1 MVMRSPYLRWFAA
14 EGREQVFVL
23 SMDETLLGRKS
34 DADVILTDPY
44 VSRHHA
50 KIVKG
55 QDGYDLVD
63 LQSTHGSFVNGH
75 RVTEQVL
82 RSGDRISLGQGR
94 SQVEI
99 TYFVGNP
106 QEGHDRTTIDEGAS
120 ILELTQHLPSA
131 DMGQSD
137 LEKMSMLL
145 DFQYNFGRNFSAN
158 GTFEQILLSA
168 LKISGAE
175 RGFILM
181 GTDAGFEYVVGM
193 DGDGRILEESEFM
206 QASQTVVR
214 QVAATGEEVFMT
226 RGIAGDL
233 AQQDSIVSMHLRAL
247 ACLPLKWISPDSEEM
262 EVRGILYLDSTKTMH
277 ALSGL
282 DEKILSQLALEAG
295 NVFEK
300 LNMLEALEERK
311 VFEKEMALAKETQRT
326 LLPST
331 LPKIESYE
339 LRAFSEPTHHVGG
352 DFYDFYDVGTNVLI
366 GVLADVSGKGV
377 SAALLGSLLQG
388 ALDLQLRSGI
398 DSTEALARAN
408 RFICERSQS
417 NRFVTLFLFSL
428 DESGKGHY
436 VGAGHNPAY
445 LYRKEDGTIEE
456 LRSANL
462 VLGAFDFA
470 DYSATPIQLNQG
482 DLLVVYSDGL
492 TEAENMKGDMFE
504 EERLIKL
511 IQENGSKGAGTL
523 QKSILDAIENFTQ
536 NRAQTDDITFL
547 LTERINALGL

>member
-1 MVMRSPYLRWFAA
+1 MRSPYLRWFTS
-14 EGREQVFVL
+14 EGQEQIFVL
-23 SMDETLLGRKS
+23 SVDETLLGRKS

-50 KIVKG
+50 RIVKG
-55 QDGYDLVD
+55 QDGYNLVD

-82 RSGDRISLGQGR
+82 QSGDRISLGQGR

-99 TYFVGNP
+99 IFFVGNP
-106 QEGHDRTTIDEGAS
+106 QERHDDTTIDEGAS
-120 ILELTQHLPSA
+120 ILELTQHLPA
-131 DMGQSD
+131 AYTGQSD
-137 LEKMSMLL
+137 LEKMSILF
-145 DFQYNFGRNFSAN
+145 DFQYNFGQSFSAN
-158 GTFEQILLSA
+158 STFEQILLSA

-181 GTDAGFEYVVGM
+181 GEAEGFEYVVGM
-193 DGDGRILEESEFM
+193 DGDRRIMKESEFM

-214 QVAATGEEVFMT
+214 QVAATGEDVFMT
-226 RGIAGDL
+226 KGIAGDL
-233 AQQDSIVSMHLRAL
+233 AQQDSIVAMNLRAL
-247 ACLPLKWISPDSEEM
+247 ACLPLKWIFPDSEEM
-262 EVRGILYLDSTKTMH
+262 EVHGILYLDSTKTMH

-282 DEKILSQLALEAG
+282 DEKILSKLALEAG

-311 VFEKEMALAKETQRT
+311 VFEKEMALAQETQRT
-326 LLPST
+326 LLPAT

-339 LRAFSEPTHHVGG
+339 LRAFSKPTHHVGG
-352 DFYDFYDVGTNVLI
+352 DFYDFYDVGTNQLL

-377 SAALLGSLLQG
+377 SAALLSSLLQG
-388 ALDLQLRSGI
+388 ALDLQFRAGI
-398 DSTEALARAN
+398 DTAEALARAN
-408 RFICERSQS
+408 LFICERTQS

-428 DESGKGHY
+428 DENGTGHY
-436 VGAGHNPAY
+436 LSAGHNPAY
-445 LYRKEDGTIEE
+445 LYRTEDGTIEE
-456 LRSANL
+456 LRSENL

-470 DYSATPIQLNQG
+470 EYSSSPIQLNPG

-504 EERLIKL
+504 ERRLVKL
-511 IQENGSKGAGTL
+511 IQKNASKGAEAL
-523 QKSILDAIENFTQ
+523 QTSILDAIENFTQ
-536 NRAQTDDITFL
+536 NSAQNDDITFL
-547 LTERINALGL
+547 LTERIK

>member
-1 MVMRSPYLRWFAA
+1 MTSPYLRWFTP
-14 EGREQVFVL
+14 EGREQTFVL
-23 SMDETLLGRKS
+23 SVDETLMGRKS

-75 RVTEQVL
+75 RITEQVL
-82 RSGDRISLGQGR
+82 RSGDRISLGHGR
-94 SQVEI
+94 SQVDI
-99 TYFVGNP
+99 TYFVGTP
-106 QEGHDRTTIDEGAS
+106 QEGHDEPTVDEGAS
-120 ILELTQHLPSA
+120 ILELTQHLPA
-131 DMGQSD
+131 AYKGQSD
-137 LEKMSMLL
+137 LEKMSLLL

-181 GTDAGFEYVVGM
+181 GEDNGFEYVVGM
-193 DGDGRILEESEFM
+193 DGDEHIMQESEFM
-206 QASQTVVR
+206 QASQTVVN
-214 QVAATGEEVFMT
+214 QVASTGEDVFMT
-226 RGIAGDL
+226 EGIDGDL
-233 AQQDSIVSMHLRAL
+233 AQQGSIVAMNLRAL
-247 ACLPLKWISPDSEEM
+247 ACLPLKWISPDSEQM
-262 EVRGILYLDSTKTMH
+262 EVRGILYLDNTKTMH

-282 DEKILSQLALEAG
+282 DEKILSKLALEAG

-300 LNMLEALEERK
+300 LNMLETLEERR

-326 LLPST
+326 LLPPA

-352 DFYDFYDVGTNVLI
+352 DFYDFYDAGTEALI

-377 SAALLGSLLQG
+377 SAALLSSLLQG
-388 ALDLQLRSGI
+388 ALDLQLRSGT

-408 RFICERSQS
+408 QFLCERSQS

-428 DESGKGHY
+428 DGSGKGHY

-445 LYRKEDGTIEE
+445 VYRKAEGTIEE
-456 LRSANL
+456 LRSKGL

-470 DYSATPIQLNQG
+470 KYSALPLQLNPG

-492 TEAENMKGDMFE
+492 TEAENTSGDMFG
-504 EERLIKL
+504 EERLIEL
-511 IQENGSKGAGTL
+511 IQEDGNKGAGAL
-523 QKSILDAIENFTQ
+523 QESILKAIENFTQ
-536 NRAQTDDITFL
+536 NRAQTDDTS
-547 LTERINALGL
+547 

>member
-23 SMDETLLGRKS
+23 SVDETLLGRKS

-75 RVTEQVL
+75 RVTKQVL

-106 QEGHDRTTIDEGAS
+106 QERHDDTTIDEGAS

-145 DFQYNFGRNFSAN
+145 DFQYNFGHNFSAN

-181 GTDAGFEYVVGM
+181 GADAGFEYVVGM
-193 DGDGRILEESEFM
+193 DGDGRIMEESEFM

-233 AQQDSIVSMHLRAL
+233 AQQDSIVAMHLRAL

-262 EVRGILYLDSTKTMH
+262 GVRGILYLDSTKTMH

-282 DEKILSQLALEAG
+282 DEKILSKLALEAG

-352 DFYDFYDVGTNVLI
+352 DFYDFYDVDTNVLI

-456 LRSANL
+456 LRSENL

-470 DYSATPIQLNQG
+470 DYSTTPIQLNQG

-547 LTERINALGL
+547 LTERIK

>member
-1 MVMRSPYLRWFAA
+1 MRSPYLRWFAA
-14 EGREQVFVL
+14 EGREQVFIL
-23 SMDETLLGRKS
+23 SMDETLLGRRS

-145 DFQYNFGRNFSAN
+145 DFQYNFGRNFSPN

-181 GTDAGFEYVVGM
+181 GADAGFEYVVGM
-193 DGDGRILEESEFM
+193 DGDGRIMEESEFM

-233 AQQDSIVSMHLRAL
+233 AQQDSIVAMHLRAL

-282 DEKILSQLALEAG
+282 DEKILSKLALEAG

-456 LRSANL
+456 LRSENL

-547 LTERINALGL
+547 LTERIK

>member
-1 MVMRSPYLRWFAA
+1 MRSPYLRWFTS
-14 EGREQVFVL
+14 EGQEQIFVL
-23 SMDETLLGRKS
+23 SVDETLLGRKS

-50 KIVKG
+50 RIVKG
-55 QDGYDLVD
+55 QDGYNLVD

-82 RSGDRISLGQGR
+82 QSGDRISLGQGR

-99 TYFVGNP
+99 TFFVGNP
-106 QEGHDRTTIDEGAS
+106 QERHDDTTIDEGAS
-120 ILELTQHLPSA
+120 ILELTQHLPA
-131 DMGQSD
+131 AYTGQSD
-137 LEKMSMLL
+137 LEKMSILF
-145 DFQYNFGRNFSAN
+145 DFQYNFGQSFSAN
-158 GTFEQILLSA
+158 STFEQILLSA

-181 GTDAGFEYVVGM
+181 GEAEGFEYVVGM
-193 DGDGRILEESEFM
+193 DGDRRIMKESEFM

-214 QVAATGEEVFMT
+214 QVAATGEDVFMT
-226 RGIAGDL
+226 KGIAGDL
-233 AQQDSIVSMHLRAL
+233 AQQDSIVAMNLRAL
-247 ACLPLKWISPDSEEM
+247 ACLPLKWIFPDSEEM

-282 DEKILSQLALEAG
+282 DEKILSKLALEAG

-311 VFEKEMALAKETQRT
+311 VFEKEMALAQETQRT
-326 LLPST
+326 LLPAT

-339 LRAFSEPTHHVGG
+339 LRAFSKPTHHVGG
-352 DFYDFYDVGTNVLI
+352 DFYDFYDVGTNQLL

-377 SAALLGSLLQG
+377 SAALLSSLLQG
-388 ALDLQLRSGI
+388 ALDLQFRAGI
-398 DSTEALARAN
+398 DTAEALARAN
-408 RFICERSQS
+408 LFICERTQS

-428 DESGKGHY
+428 DENGTGHY
-436 VGAGHNPAY
+436 LSAGHNPAY
-445 LYRKEDGTIEE
+445 LYRTEDGTIEE
-456 LRSANL
+456 LRSENL

-470 DYSATPIQLNQG
+470 EYSSSPIQLNPG

-504 EERLIKL
+504 ERRLVKL
-511 IQENGSKGAGTL
+511 IQENASKGAEAL
-523 QKSILDAIENFTQ
+523 QTSILDAIENFTQ
-536 NRAQTDDITFL
+536 NSAQNDDITFL
-547 LTERINALGL
+547 LTERIK

>member
-1 MVMRSPYLRWFAA
+1 MRSPYLRWFTS
-14 EGREQVFVL
+14 EGQEQIFVL
-23 SMDETLLGRKS
+23 SVDETLLGRKS

-50 KIVKG
+50 RIVKG
-55 QDGYDLVD
+55 QDGYNLVD

-82 RSGDRISLGQGR
+82 QSGDRVSLGQGR

-99 TYFVGNP
+99 TFFVGNP
-106 QEGHDRTTIDEGAS
+106 QERHDDTTIDEGAS
-120 ILELTQHLPSA
+120 ILELTQHLPA
-131 DMGQSD
+131 AYTGQSD
-137 LEKMSMLL
+137 LEKMSILL
-145 DFQYNFGRNFSAN
+145 DFQYNFGQSFSAN
-158 GTFEQILLSA
+158 STFEQILLSA

-181 GTDAGFEYVVGM
+181 GEAEGFEYVVGM
-193 DGDGRILEESEFM
+193 DGDRRIMKESEFM

-214 QVAATGEEVFMT
+214 QVAATGEDVFMT
-226 RGIAGDL
+226 KGIAGDL
-233 AQQDSIVSMHLRAL
+233 AQQDSIVAMNLRAL

-282 DEKILSQLALEAG
+282 DEKILSKLALEAG

-311 VFEKEMALAKETQRT
+311 VFEKEMALAQETQRT
-326 LLPST
+326 LLPAT

-339 LRAFSEPTHHVGG
+339 LRAFSKPTHHVGG
-352 DFYDFYDVGTNVLI
+352 DFYDFYDVGTNQLL

-377 SAALLGSLLQG
+377 SAALLSSLLQG
-388 ALDLQLRSGI
+388 ALDLQFRAGI
-398 DSTEALARAN
+398 DTAEALARAN
-408 RFICERSQS
+408 LFICERTQS

-428 DESGKGHY
+428 DENGTGHY
-436 VGAGHNPAY
+436 LSAGHNPAY
-445 LYRKEDGTIEE
+445 LYRTEDGTIEE
-456 LRSANL
+456 LRSENL

-470 DYSATPIQLNQG
+470 EYSSSPIQLNPG

-504 EERLIKL
+504 ERRLVKL
-511 IQENGSKGAGTL
+511 IQENASKGAEAL
-523 QKSILDAIENFTQ
+523 QTSILDAIENFTQ
-536 NRAQTDDITFL
+536 NSAQNDDITFL
-547 LTERINALGL
+547 LTERIK

>member
-23 SMDETLLGRKS
+23 SVDETLLGRKS
-34 DADVILTDPY
+34 DADVLLTDPY

-50 KIVKG
+50 KIVRG

-63 LQSTHGSFVNGH
+63 LHSTHGSFVNGH

-106 QEGHDRTTIDEGAS
+106 QEKHDDTTIDEGAS
-120 ILELTQHLPSA
+120 ILELTQHLPTA

-181 GTDAGFEYVVGM
+181 GADTGFEYVVGM
-193 DGDGRILEESEFM
+193 DGDGRIMEESEFM

-233 AQQDSIVSMHLRAL
+233 AQQDSIVAMHLRAL
-247 ACLPLKWISPDSEEM
+247 ACLPLKWISPDSEEV

-282 DEKILSQLALEAG
+282 DEKILSKLALEAA

-408 RFICERSQS
+408 RFLCERSQA

-428 DESGKGHY
+428 DGSGKGHY

-547 LTERINALGL
+547 LTERIK

>member
-1 MVMRSPYLRWFAA
+1 MRSPYLRWFAA
-14 EGREQVFVL
+14 EGREQVFIL
-23 SMDETLLGRKS
+23 SMDETLLGRRS

-181 GTDAGFEYVVGM
+181 GADAGFEYVVGM
-193 DGDGRILEESEFM
+193 DGDGRIMEESEFM

-233 AQQDSIVSMHLRAL
+233 AQQDSIVAMHLRAL

-282 DEKILSQLALEAG
+282 DEKILSKLALEAG

-456 LRSANL
+456 LRSENL

-547 LTERINALGL
+547 LTERIK

>member
-1 MVMRSPYLRWFAA
+1 MAMRSPYLRWFTA
-14 EGREQVFVL
+14 EGQELVFVL
-23 SMDETLLGRKS
+23 SVDETLLGRKS

-50 KIVKG
+50 KIVKS

-63 LQSTHGSFVNGH
+63 LQRTHGSFVNGQ

-82 RSGDRISLGQGR
+82 RSGDRISLGQDR

-106 QEGHDRTTIDEGAS
+106 QEAHNETTIDEGAS
-120 ILELTQHLPSA
+120 ILELTQHLPSV

-175 RGFILM
+175 RGYILI
-181 GTDAGFEYVVGM
+181 GADAGFEYVVGM
-193 DGDGRILEESEFM
+193 AGDGRIMEESEFM

-214 QVAATGEEVFMT
+214 QVATTGEEVFMT
-226 RGIAGDL
+226 KGIAGDL
-233 AQQDSIVSMHLRAL
+233 AQQDSIVAMHLRAL
-247 ACLPLKWISPDSEEM
+247 ACLPLKWISPNSEEM

-282 DEKILSQLALEAG
+282 DEKILSKLALEAA

-311 VFEKEMALAKETQRT
+311 VFEKEMALAQETQRT

-352 DFYDFYDVGTNVLI
+352 DFYDFYDVGTNALL

-388 ALDLQLRSGI
+388 ALDLQLRSGV

-408 RFICERSQS
+408 RFLCERSQS

-428 DESGKGHY
+428 GWKWKGS
-436 VGAGHNPAY
+436 
-445 LYRKEDGTIEE
+445 
-456 LRSANL
+456 LRR
-462 VLGAFDFA
+462 G
-470 DYSATPIQLNQG
+470 
-482 DLLVVYSDGL
+482 
-492 TEAENMKGDMFE
+492 
-504 EERLIKL
+504 
-511 IQENGSKGAGTL
+511 
-523 QKSILDAIENFTQ
+523 
-536 NRAQTDDITFL
+536 RAQS
-547 LTERINALGL
+547 GLSLPKRGCNDRRVTIRKSGSGSL

>member
-547 LTERINALGL
+547 LTERIK

>member
-1 MVMRSPYLRWFAA
+1 
-14 EGREQVFVL
+14 
-23 SMDETLLGRKS
+23 
-34 DADVILTDPY
+34 
-44 VSRHHA
+44 
-50 KIVKG
+50 
-55 QDGYDLVD
+55 
-63 LQSTHGSFVNGH
+63 
-75 RVTEQVL
+75 
-82 RSGDRISLGQGR
+82 
-94 SQVEI
+94 
-99 TYFVGNP
+99 
-106 QEGHDRTTIDEGAS
+106 
-120 ILELTQHLPSA
+120 
-131 DMGQSD
+131 MGV
-137 LEKMSMLL
+137 
-145 DFQYNFGRNFSAN
+145 
-158 GTFEQILLSA
+158 
-168 LKISGAE
+168 
-175 RGFILM
+175 
-181 GTDAGFEYVVGM
+181 DAGFEYVVGM
-193 DGDGRILEESEFM
+193 DGNGRIMEESEFM
-206 QASQTVVR
+206 QASQTMVR
-214 QVAATGEEVFMT
+214 QVATTGQEVFMT

-233 AQQDSIVSMHLRAL
+233 AQQDSIVAMHLRAL
-247 ACLPLKWISPDSEEM
+247 ACLPLKWISPNSEEM

-282 DEKILSQLALEAG
+282 DEKILSKLALEAG

-300 LNMLEALEERK
+300 MNMLEALEERK
-311 VFEKEMALAKETQRT
+311 VSEKEMALAKETQRT

-331 LPKIESYE
+331 LPNIESYE
-339 LRAFSEPTHHVGG
+339 LRAFSKPTHHVGG
-352 DFYDFYDVGTNVLI
+352 DFYDFYDVGTDVLI

-377 SAALLGSLLQG
+377 SPALLGSLLQG

-408 RFICERSQS
+408 RFLCERSQS

-470 DYSATPIQLNQG
+470 DYSAIPIQLLQG
-482 DLLVVYSDGL
+482 DLLAVYSDGL

-511 IQENGSKGAGTL
+511 IQENGSNGAGTL

-547 LTERINALGL
+547 LTERIK

>member
-1 MVMRSPYLRWFAA
+1 MVMRSPYLRWFTA
-14 EGREQVFVL
+14 EDREQVFVL

-44 VSRHHA
+44 ISRHHA

-106 QEGHDRTTIDEGAS
+106 QEGHDQTTIDEGAS

-181 GTDAGFEYVVGM
+181 GVDAGFEYVVGM
-193 DGDGRILEESEFM
+193 DGNGRIMEESEFM

-214 QVAATGEEVFMT
+214 QVATTSQEVFMT

-233 AQQDSIVSMHLRAL
+233 AQQDSIVAMHLRAL
-247 ACLPLKWISPDSEEM
+247 ACLPLKWISPNSEEM

-282 DEKILSQLALEAG
+282 DEKILSKLALEAG

-339 LRAFSEPTHHVGG
+339 LRAFSKPTHHVGG
-352 DFYDFYDVGTNVLI
+352 DFYDFYDVGTDVLI

-408 RFICERSQS
+408 RFLCERSQS

-456 LRSANL
+456 LRSKNL

-470 DYSATPIQLNQG
+470 DYSAIPIQLLQG

-547 LTERINALGL
+547 LTERIK

>member
-1 MVMRSPYLRWFAA
+1 MVMRSPYLRWFTS
-14 EGREQVFVL
+14 EDQEQIFVL
-23 SMDETLLGRKS
+23 SVDETLLGRKS

-50 KIVKG
+50 RIVKG
-55 QDGYDLVD
+55 QDGYNLVD
-63 LQSTHGSFVNGH
+63 LQSTHGSFINGH

-82 RSGDRISLGQGR
+82 QSGDRVSLGQGR

-99 TYFVGNP
+99 TFFVGNP
-106 QEGHDRTTIDEGAS
+106 QESHDDTTIDEGAS
-120 ILELTQHLPSA
+120 ILELTQHLPA
-131 DMGQSD
+131 AYTGQSD
-137 LEKMSMLL
+137 LEKMSILL
-145 DFQYNFGRNFSAN
+145 DFQYNFGQSFSAN
-158 GTFEQILLSA
+158 STFEQILLSA

-181 GTDAGFEYVVGM
+181 GEAEGFEYVVGM
-193 DGDGRILEESEFM
+193 DGDGRIMEESEFM

-214 QVAATGEEVFMT
+214 QVAATGEDVFMT
-226 RGIAGDL
+226 KGIAGDL
-233 AQQDSIVSMHLRAL
+233 AQQDSIVAMNLRAL

-282 DEKILSQLALEAG
+282 DEKILNKLALEAG

-311 VFEKEMALAKETQRT
+311 VFEKEMALAQETQRT
-326 LLPST
+326 LLPAT

-339 LRAFSEPTHHVGG
+339 LRAFSKPTHHVGG
-352 DFYDFYDVGTNVLI
+352 DFYDFYDVGTNQLI

-377 SAALLGSLLQG
+377 SAALLSSLLQG
-388 ALDLQLRSGI
+388 ALDLQLRAGV
-398 DSTEALARAN
+398 DTAEALARAN
-408 RFICERSQS
+408 LFICERTQS

-428 DESGKGHY
+428 DENGTGHY
-436 VGAGHNPAY
+436 LSAGHNPDY
-445 LYRKEDGTIEE
+445 LYRTEDGTIEE
-456 LRSANL
+456 LRSENL

-470 DYSATPIQLNQG
+470 DYSSSPIQLNRG

-504 EERLIKL
+504 ERRLVKL
-511 IQENGSKGAGTL
+511 IQENAGKGAEALRT
-523 QKSILDAIENFTQ
+523 SILDAIENFTQ
-536 NRAQTDDITFL
+536 NSAQNDDITFL
-547 LTERINALGL
+547 LTERVK

>member
-23 SMDETLLGRKS
+23 SVDETLLGRKS
-34 DADVILTDPY
+34 DADVLLTDPY
-44 VSRHHA
+44 VPRHHA
-50 KIVKG
+50 KIVRG

-106 QEGHDRTTIDEGAS
+106 QEKHDDTTIDEGAS
-120 ILELTQHLPSA
+120 ILELTQHLPTA

-181 GTDAGFEYVVGM
+181 GADAGFEYVVGM
-193 DGDGRILEESEFM
+193 DGDGRIMEESEFM

-233 AQQDSIVSMHLRAL
+233 AQQDSIVAMHLRAL
-247 ACLPLKWISPDSEEM
+247 ACLPLKWISLDSEEV

-282 DEKILSQLALEAG
+282 DEKILSKLALEAG

-326 LLPST
+326 LLPPT

-339 LRAFSEPTHHVGG
+339 LRAFSEPTHQVGG

-408 RFICERSQS
+408 RFLCERSQA

-456 LRSANL
+456 LRSENL

-511 IQENGSKGAGTL
+511 IQENGSKGAETR

-547 LTERINALGL
+547 LTERIK

>member
-1 MVMRSPYLRWFAA
+1 MVMRSPYLRWFTS
-14 EGREQVFVL
+14 EGQEQILVL
-23 SMDETLLGRKS
+23 SVDETLLGRKS

-50 KIVKG
+50 RIVKG
-55 QDGYDLVD
+55 QDGYNLVD

-75 RVTEQVL
+75 RMTEQVL

-106 QEGHDRTTIDEGAS
+106 RDGHDDTTIDEGTS
-120 ILELTQHLPSA
+120 ILELIQHLPSA
-131 DMGQSD
+131 YTGQSD
-137 LEKMSMLL
+137 LEKMSILL
-145 DFQYNFGRNFSAN
+145 DFQYNFGQSFSAN
-158 GTFEQILLSA
+158 STFEQILLSA

-175 RGFILM
+175 SGFILM
-181 GTDAGFEYVVGM
+181 GEAAGFEYVVGM
-193 DGDGRILEESEFM
+193 DGHGRIMGESEFV
-206 QASQTVVR
+206 QASKTVVR
-214 QVAATGEEVFMT
+214 QVAATGEDVFMT
-226 RGIAGDL
+226 KGIAGDL
-233 AQQDSIVSMHLRAL
+233 AQQDSIVAMNLRAL
-247 ACLPLKWISPDSEEM
+247 ACLPLKWVSPDSEEM

-282 DEKILSQLALEAG
+282 DEKILSKLALEAG

-300 LNMLEALEERK
+300 LRMLEAMEERK
-311 VFEKEMALAKETQRT
+311 VFEKEMALAQETQRT
-326 LLPST
+326 LLPPT
-331 LPKIESYE
+331 LPQTESYE

-377 SAALLGSLLQG
+377 SAALLSSLLQG
-388 ALDLQLRSGI
+388 ALDLQLRSGMET
-398 DSTEALARAN
+398 TEALARAN
-408 RFICERSQS
+408 LFICERTQS

-428 DESGKGHY
+428 DENGTGHY

-456 LRSANL
+456 LRSEDL

-470 DYSATPIQLNQG
+470 DYSAIPIQLNQG

-492 TEAENMKGDMFE
+492 TEAENMKGDMYE
-504 EERLIKL
+504 EGRLIKL
-511 IQENGSKGAGTL
+511 IQENGSKGAEAL
-523 QKSILDAIENFTQ
+523 QVSILNAIEDFTQ

-547 LTERINALGL
+547 LTERIK

>member
-23 SMDETLLGRKS
+23 SVDETLLGRKS
-34 DADVILTDPY
+34 DADVLLTDPY

-50 KIVKG
+50 KIVRG

-106 QEGHDRTTIDEGAS
+106 QEKHDDTTIDEGVS
-120 ILELTQHLPSA
+120 ILELTQHLPTA

-181 GTDAGFEYVVGM
+181 GADAGFEYVVGM
-193 DGDGRILEESEFM
+193 DGDGRIMEESEFM

-233 AQQDSIVSMHLRAL
+233 AQQDSIVAMHLRAL
-247 ACLPLKWISPDSEEM
+247 ACLPLKWISPDSEEV

-282 DEKILSQLALEAG
+282 DEKILSKLALEAG

-326 LLPST
+326 LLPPT

-339 LRAFSEPTHHVGG
+339 LRAFSEPTHQVGG

-408 RFICERSQS
+408 RFLCERSQA

-456 LRSANL
+456 LRSENL

-547 LTERINALGL
+547 LTERIK